1 MADTTPARAPYRN
14 LDVDASARLAGDD
27 ADDDAMRPASDGSQ
41 TPGSPVRRGGRTLW
55 TKADDEDDSVE
66 DDTSDLTRARSGSG
80 DAFRSPS
87 RPATL
92 APVVPPPNVA
102 SSSGRRPTP
111 VSYTHLTLPT
121 ILRV

>member
-41 TPGSPVRRGGRTLW
+41 TPGSPRSARGRTLW

-66 DDTSDLTRARSGSG
+66 DDTSDLTRARS
-80 DAFRSPS
+80 APPRARATTPSPA
-87 RPATL
+87 RAR
-92 APVVPPPNVA
+92 A
-102 SSSGRRPTP
+102 RRW
-111 VSYTHLTLPT
+111 
-121 ILRV
+121 

>member
-66 DDTSDLTRARSGSG
+66 DDTSDLAPAAAPPRAR
-80 DAFRSPS
+80 DNALP
-87 RPATL
+87 
-92 APVVPPPNVA
+92 
-102 SSSGRRPTP
+102 GRARA
-111 VSYTHLTLPT
+111 
-121 ILRV
+121 RRW